1 MPLGNALGEA
11 IGKIT
16 SVRITELGGGQRRTE
31 LDVTGEVTG
40 QAAGQIFT
48 TIVLEGLPGHAA
60 TYASTSTLLAASG
73 AVIRASGRGM
83 AMRTGEGHKL
93 RSRVAFCLTTEDPK
107 LAALNGLIMAGESEI
122 DPATMT
128 VKAISYEWK

>member
-16 SVRITELGGGQRRTE
+16 SVRISELSGGQRRTE
-31 LDVTGEVTG
+31 IDVTGEISG

-48 TIVLEGLPGHAA
+48 TIVIEGLPGQAA
-60 TYASTSTLLAASG
+60 TYTSTSTLLATSG
-73 AVIRASGRGM
+73 AVLRASGRGI

-93 RSRVAFCLTTEDPK
+93 RSRVAFCLTTDDPK
-107 LAALNGLIMAGESEI
+107 LAALNGLIMAGETEI

-128 VKAISYEWK
+128 VKGTSYEWK